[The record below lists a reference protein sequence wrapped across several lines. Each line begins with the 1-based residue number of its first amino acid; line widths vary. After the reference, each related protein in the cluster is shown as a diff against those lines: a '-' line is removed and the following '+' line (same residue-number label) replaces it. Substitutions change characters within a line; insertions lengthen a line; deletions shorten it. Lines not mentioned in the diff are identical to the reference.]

1 MLAYIFKF
9 LFNTGMFCPEL
20 KATTKLLCLL
30 SAVSCVCCLL
40 QQKLGPFL
48 ALLPNLP
55 QLWGER
61 RSPGRHW
68 GGMWGA
74 RGSP

>member
-20 KATTKLLCLL
+20 KATTKLLPL
-30 SAVSCVCCLL
+30 SPPAEV
-40 QQKLGPFL
+40 GPFL
-48 ALLPNLP
+48 VLLPNLP

-61 RSPGRHW
+61 RSSGRHW